1 MLILGHTLN
10 SSRMVKIVGIV
21 GITLLSFSMLFY
33 VLILFS
39 IQYQIEPPWRQR
51 PQEKT
56 FEEVLKGMD

>member
-1 MLILGHTLN
+1 
-10 SSRMVKIVGIV
+10 MVKIVGIV